1 MKADHHPVIVCQFD
15 GYSTSY
21 SSETI
26 TTNLNS
32 YDRYILR
39 VSEFG
44 EFARSTG
51 LEKKEKKK
59 VLPIILSF
67 PKSTRLSV
75 AKQISE
81 VIDQNADHNVPF
93 LLDLVLKCIN
103 RPNY

>member
-1 MKADHHPVIVCQFD
+1 M
-15 GYSTSY
+15 
-21 SSETI
+21 
-26 TTNLNS
+26 
-32 YDRYILR
+32 
-39 VSEFG
+39 
-44 EFARSTG
+44 G
-51 LEKKEKKK
+51 LEATLLLVLEERKVKREKKKK

-81 VIDQNADHNVPF
+81 VIDQNVDHNVPF